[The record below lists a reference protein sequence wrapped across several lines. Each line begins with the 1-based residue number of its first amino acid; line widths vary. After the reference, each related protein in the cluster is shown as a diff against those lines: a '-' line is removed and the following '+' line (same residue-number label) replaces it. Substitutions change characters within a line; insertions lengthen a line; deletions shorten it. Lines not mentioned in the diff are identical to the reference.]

1 MKNLTAILAVLL
13 MIFAGL
19 ACSGDE
25 SDKANALVDEANKF
39 ITDGNTG
46 LDDAT
51 KKGGQF
57 DKMVDEAEE
66 TKEAQT
72 KINEF
77 GKNELIPLYDK
88 IKDNFQK
95 ASEKFDAAS
104 KLKVNDKFKEYLET
118 KAAEFKKRAEHADS
132 LKAVPKSLADSKD
145 KDSYLEA
152 AKKDNEKSLKLLKEA
167 KELGDKATKIQ
178 TDNPTVFKKS

>member
-1 MKNLTAILAVLL
+1 MKNITAILAVLM
-13 MIFAGL
+13 MIFIGL

-39 ITDGNTG
+39 VTEGNKG
-46 LDDAT
+46 LDDAV
-51 KKGGQF
+51 KKGGEF
-57 DKMVDEAEE
+57 DKMVSDAEGTTE
-66 TKEAQT
+66 EKN

-77 GKNELIPLYDK
+77 GNKELIPLYDK

-95 ASEKFDAAS
+95 AGEKFDAAS
-104 KLKVNDKFKEYLET
+104 KLKINDKFKEYLDT
-118 KAAEFKKRAEHADS
+118 KAAEFKKRAEHAES

-152 AKKDNEKSLKLLKEA
+152 AKKDNEKSLNLLKEA